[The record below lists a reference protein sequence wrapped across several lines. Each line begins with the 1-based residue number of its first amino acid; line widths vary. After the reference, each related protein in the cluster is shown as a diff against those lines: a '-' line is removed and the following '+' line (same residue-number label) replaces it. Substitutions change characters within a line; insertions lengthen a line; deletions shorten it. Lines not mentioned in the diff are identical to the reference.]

1 MYNDQYE
8 ANQHKL
14 EGEEE
19 TQETFK
25 IDSDELAEWAML
37 KIKDNQ
43 EEFDRIKTLCN
54 RMIIQYQDRILEAE
68 KQYHR
73 NTDYFKGQLKNYF
86 DTVKTKE
93 TKTQKSYSLGLGKL
107 VLKKQ
112 KPKADIDNDILRDWL
127 INKGHD
133 EFVEVIEKPKWGE
146 FKKTLIET
154 QVGYT
159 TSDGELVEGVE
170 LQERED
176 KFDVII

>member
-1 MYNDQYE
+1 MFNDQYE
-8 ANQHKL
+8 AIQYKL
-14 EGEEE
+14 ESEEE
-19 TQETFK
+19 PQETFK

-43 EEFDRIKTLCN
+43 EEFDRIKLLCDK
-54 RMIIQYQDRILEAE
+54 MIIQYQDRILEAE

-73 NTDYFKGQLKNYF
+73 NTDFFKGQLKNYF

-93 TKTQKSYSLGLGKL
+93 GKTQKSYSLGLGKL

-112 KPKADIDNDILRDWL
+112 KSEIKKDNDKLLSWVM
-127 INKGHD
+127 NNASD
-133 EFVEVIEKPKWGE
+133 EFIKVERKVEWGE
-146 FKKTLIET
+146 LKKTLIET
-154 QVGYT
+154 PSGYAT
-159 TSDGELVEGVE
+159 VDGELVEGVE